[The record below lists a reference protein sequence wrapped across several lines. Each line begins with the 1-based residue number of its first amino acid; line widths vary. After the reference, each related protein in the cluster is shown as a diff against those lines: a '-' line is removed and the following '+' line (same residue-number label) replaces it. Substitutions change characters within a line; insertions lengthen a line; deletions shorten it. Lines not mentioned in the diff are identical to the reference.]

1 MRLFQFDLAPASRRV
16 AFFLKETGIKVPI
29 VQLNVRDG
37 DQFEEP
43 FNSLNPFHCIPF
55 LELEDGITIS
65 ESVAICRFLEETNNA
80 SKKLFGKNPK
90 ERAIVEMWNR
100 RLEIDGY
107 IPLINGVRNKFE
119 RYEGKVLPGTR
130 NDLPQVPAIA
140 KRGIESCRILFNR
153 LNAHLNTT
161 PYVAG
166 EALSIADITGY
177 EVVQL
182 AITLE
187 MKLDEFGKIN
197 AWYEKLDTRF
207 KLNE

>member
-1 MRLFQFDLAPASRRV
+1 
-16 AFFLKETGIKVPI
+16 
-29 VQLNVRDG
+29 
-37 DQFEEP
+37 
-43 FNSLNPFHCIPF
+43 
-55 LELEDGITIS
+55 
-65 ESVAICRFLEETNNA
+65 
-80 SKKLFGKNPK
+80 
-90 ERAIVEMWNR
+90 
-100 RLEIDGY
+100 
-107 IPLINGVRNKFE
+107 
-119 RYEGKVLPGTR
+119 
-130 NDLPQVPAIA
+130 
-140 KRGIESCRILFNR
+140 LFNR

-197 AWYEKLDTRF
+197 AWYEKLDRRF

>member
-90 ERAIVEMWNR
+90 ERAIIEMWNR

-140 KRGIESCRILFNR
+140 KRGIESCGILFNR

-197 AWYEKLDTRF
+197 AWYEKLDRRF